1 MIDEFSTDAGE
12 PKGSSGIPILNQLKR
27 HELVNTS
34 IFVVR
39 YFGGSK
45 LGIPGLINAYGL
57 SSLDCLKK
65 SQVIPWIKTDIFE
78 IISNYE
84 SFGLVEKII
93 NLYQGK
99 ILEKDFKENITLQV
113 EIIQKSSIKFK
124 QEFIEF
130 RYVKINQIN
139 LN

>member
-1 MIDEFSTDAGE
+1 
-12 PKGSSGIPILNQLKR
+12 
-27 HELVNTS
+27 
-34 IFVVR
+34 
-39 YFGGSK
+39 
-45 LGIPGLINAYGL
+45 
-57 SSLDCLKK
+57 LKK
-65 SQVIPWIKTDIFE
+65 SQVIPWVKTDIFE

-113 EIIQKSSIKFK
+113 EIIQKSANKFK
-124 QEFIEF
+124 QEFNEF
-130 RYVKINQIN
+130 RYVKINQLN

>member
-12 PKGSSGIPILNQLKR
+12 PNGSSGIPILNQLKR

-57 SSLDCLKK
+57 SSLDCLKN

-78 IISNYE
+78 LISNYE

-124 QEFIEF
+124 QEFNEF
-130 RYVKINQIN
+130 RYVKIIQIN